1 MAQCLHHRESDE
13 ERQPEAREAPE
24 TFGRKNVFGGGQLE
38 FQQGASVLHSLV
50 WNERWQFL
58 FQFHRQTMQLGS

>member
-1 MAQCLHHRESDE
+1 MLRTTGRIEKKATQTHAGAGKKDLS
-13 ERQPEAREAPE
+13 EAREAPE

-50 WNERWQFL
+50 
-58 FQFHRQTMQLGS
+58 